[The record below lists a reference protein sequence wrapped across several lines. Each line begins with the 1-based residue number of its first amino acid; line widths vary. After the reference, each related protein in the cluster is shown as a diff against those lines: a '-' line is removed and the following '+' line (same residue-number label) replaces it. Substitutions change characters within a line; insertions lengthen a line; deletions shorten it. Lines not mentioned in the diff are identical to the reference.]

1 MNILDKIIERKIKE
15 VEQRKRLT
23 PASVLEKSAYFEL
36 PNISFRKFL
45 TDPSKTGIIAEFK
58 RKSPSKGVINDEVTV
73 EEVVSAYDCFG
84 ASAVSVLTD
93 IDFFGGSD
101 EDLLHARDVIKC
113 PILRKEFIIDEYQIL
128 EAKSMGANV
137 ILLIAAVLEP
147 KRLKTLAAFTKSL
160 GMEVLMEVH
169 DLEELEANHWDDID
183 AIGVNNRNL
192 KTFEVSLETS
202 YKLSE
207 EIPDRFIKV
216 SESGIH
222 DAKTILQLKEYGFEG
237 FLIGENFMKNTNP
250 GEAFGAFTKELKEL
264 QLKQFQT
271 KKPI

>member
-45 TDPSKTGIIAEFK
+45 TDPSRTGIIAEFK
-58 RKSPSKGVINDEVTV
+58 RKSPSKGVINDKVTV

-147 KRLKTLAAFTKSL
+147 QRLKALAAFTKSL
-160 GMEVLMEVH
+160 NMEVLMEVH

-250 GEAFGAFTKELKEL
+250 GEAFGAFTNELKEL

>member
-45 TDPSKTGIIAEFK
+45 TDPSRTGIIAEFK
-58 RKSPSKGVINDEVTV
+58 RKSPSKGVINDRVTV
-73 EEVVSAYDCFG
+73 EEVVSAYDNCG

-147 KRLKTLAAFTKSL
+147 QRLKALAAFTKSL
-160 GMEVLMEVH
+160 GMEILMEVH
-169 DLEELEANHWDDID
+169 DLEELEANHWDEID

-222 DAKTILQLKEYGFEG
+222 DVKTILQLKEYGFEG
-237 FLIGENFMKNTNP
+237 FLIGENFMKNSNP
-250 GEAFGAFTKELKEL
+250 GEAFGAFTNELREL

>member
-45 TDPSKTGIIAEFK
+45 TDPSRTGIIAEFK
-58 RKSPSKGVINDEVTV
+58 RKSPSKGVINDKVTV

-147 KRLKTLAAFTKSL
+147 QRLKALAAFTKSL
-160 GMEVLMEVH
+160 NMEVLMEVH
-169 DLEELEANHWDDID
+169 DLEELEANHWDEID

-250 GEAFGAFTKELKEL
+250 GEAFGAFTNELKEL